1 MRKMSLEE
9 IDQIIEKLSPTEQ
22 LNIVIRICQRL
33 SGLELPVK
41 QGETVTSEKKQIS
54 KYLLEYPQ

>member
-9 IDQIIEKLSPTEQ
+9 IDEIIEKLTPAEQ
-22 LNIVIRICQRL
+22 LSIVIKICQRL
-33 SGLELPVK
+33 SGLDLPVRHN
-41 QGETVTSEKKQIS
+41 GTVRSEKKQIS